1 MEMEIYRERERLN
14 NKQRIYGNR
23 PKKNHSIDEVEVA
36 STCMEIKMNIKVAA
50 QTNN

>member
-23 PKKNHSIDEVEVA
+23 PKKNHSIDEVEVVIM
-36 STCMEIKMNIKVAA
+36 SICFFGS
-50 QTNN
+50 